1 MRQRKVQKVV
11 ATGLSLI
18 TPLGRTVAENWN
30 NVLKSKSA
38 IAYLHDQHG
47 PCRIG
52 GRLPE
57 YDLPETSMKSLVHS
71 LAKGLAIDVL
81 EDAGVDL
88 LAQSDYDKWRTGC
101 LIAN

>member
-1 MRQRKVQKVV
+1 
-11 ATGLSLI
+11 
-18 TPLGRTVAENWN
+18 
-30 NVLKSKSA
+30 
-38 IAYLHDQHG
+38 
-47 PCRIG
+47 
-52 GRLPE
+52 
-57 YDLPETSMKSLVHS
+57 MKSLVHS